1 MDSTRTPPRPCT
13 LGRSPSTR
21 GYCASALAEST
32 TALRAE
38 MHRTSSSSYRP
49 EPSGLSIV
57 SFRGLL
63 LAVQRS
69 PKLQRLDGARCADRR
84 VTEGNEAASNRASS
98 ARTFGSLLVSR
109 SSTRMPWT
117 TACRIVIALIHEQL
131 FGAICCQHD
140 SGSRPQISR
149 RYECGAAVTAV

>member
-13 LGRSPSTR
+13 LGWISEHK

-63 LAVQRS
+63 LAVPRS
-69 PKLQRLDGARCADRR
+69 PKLQRLDGARCADRH
-84 VTEGNEAASNRASS
+84 VTDGNEAASNRASS
-98 ARTFGSLLVSR
+98 ARI
-109 SSTRMPWT
+109 
-117 TACRIVIALIHEQL
+117 RIITGLSFLDADALDYRL
-131 FGAICCQHD
+131 QHRD
-140 SGSRPQISR
+140 RAHS
-149 RYECGAAVTAV
+149 